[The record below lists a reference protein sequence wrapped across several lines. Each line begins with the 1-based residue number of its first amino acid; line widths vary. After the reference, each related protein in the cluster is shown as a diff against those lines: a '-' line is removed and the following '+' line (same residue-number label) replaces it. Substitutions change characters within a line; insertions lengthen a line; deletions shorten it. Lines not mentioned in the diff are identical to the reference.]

1 MIYLFFQTWIW
12 ILGAGL
18 LGLFIGWL
26 IWGRRNERDVLDTS
40 RLKRQLEEC
49 RERNVELEQRIG
61 ADPVSMS
68 SAAAGSDTAATSQAA
83 FSDESGQQENDSG
96 LDAREAPPGELSAG
110 SSSDD
115 SAQIAETEI
124 RDDWK
129 PVALS
134 EPENGEGD
142 DLKRIKG
149 VGPVIEKTLNELG
162 IFHFRQIADFTEDNI
177 RWVDHYI
184 AFPGRIQRENW
195 VTQSKQLA
203 AGGATEFSD
212 RYDQR

>member
-61 ADPVSMS
+61 ADPVFVSP
-68 SAAAGSDTAATSQAA
+68 AAAGSDTAATSQAV
-83 FSDESGQQENDSG
+83 FSEESGQQGKESG
-96 LDAREAPPGELSAG
+96 FDAREGSQGELSDG
-110 SSSDD
+110 SSAD
-115 SAQIAETEI
+115 SAQVAETEI

-134 EPENGEGD
+134 GPENGEAD

-162 IFHFRQIADFTEDNI
+162 IFYFRQIADFSEDNI